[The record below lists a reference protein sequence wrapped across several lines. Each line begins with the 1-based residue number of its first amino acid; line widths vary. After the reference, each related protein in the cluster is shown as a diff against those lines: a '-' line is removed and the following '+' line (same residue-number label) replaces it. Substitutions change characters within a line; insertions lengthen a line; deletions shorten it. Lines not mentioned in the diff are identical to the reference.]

1 MAGRFLYLQNDSG
14 PGRPAL
20 AKLEGHRFDFVQQY
34 EADRIDWTAYDA
46 VLISMFA
53 DQVHLC
59 EISGKIAAYLDAGG
73 TLIVNGHIARPFLP
87 ELTRYVPM
95 EKRGLAE
102 LVVHREAKHPAYG
115 EMDTERLY
123 KRNGVAGFFGRGSNP
138 PPEGAKVLYSVGPDH
153 MPVDWIYDRP
163 EGGRIFVHS
172 GVELW
177 MFLAGDF
184 GEGPSYLQGFFDWF
198 AETSKVAA

>member
-1 MAGRFLYLQNDSG
+1 M
-14 PGRPAL
+14 
-20 AKLEGHRFDFVQQY
+20 
-34 EADRIDWTAYDA
+34 
-46 VLISMFA
+46 
-53 DQVHLC
+53 
-59 EISGKIAAYLDAGG
+59 
-73 TLIVNGHIARPFLP
+73 
-87 ELTRYVPM
+87 
-95 EKRGLAE
+95 
-102 LVVHREAKHPAYG
+102 
-115 EMDTERLY
+115 
-123 KRNGVAGFFGRGSNP
+123 
-138 PPEGAKVLYSVGPDH
+138 LYSVGPDH